1 MNKITLRNNVECTG
15 MENMRSQF
23 ITICEQNAVDI
34 DKTCIKQNKEDRDCG
49 VMVGYK
55 DNNVVAVAPWHRFIK
70 EEDGKRY
77 YKLLTSPSSKQF
89 DHLLES
95 LG

>member
-1 MNKITLRNNVECTG
+1 MDKITLRNNVECTG

-23 ITICEQNAVDI
+23 ITICEQKEVDI
-34 DKTCIKQNKEDRDCG
+34 DKTCIKQNKADLDCG

-55 DNNVVAVAPWHRFIK
+55 ENKIVAVAPWHRFIK
-70 EEDGKRY
+70 EEDCKRY
-77 YKLLTSPSSKQF
+77 YKLLTSPSSKQL
-89 DHLLES
+89 DYLTNE